1 MTNVGLQPGH
11 FDASKMEAIELPFTV
26 EEYDA
31 RLQRLLGMARK
42 QGLDLLWITSPEGV
56 AWTHGFF
63 ASWYKGQGPM
73 RYPQCYGTA
82 VHVESGRF
90 IHFDNPTEEPVLART
105 SVSQDNRYTPDREAE
120 PNIRFI
126 MDELKAEGWLGG
138 TVGMEFWSYVPNR
151 AISTM
156 FEGAFL
162 MHGCRPVD
170 MSEMVRKARR
180 QKSPQ
185 EIAYTEQAMACCD
198 IGHKA
203 IMEHL
208 RPGITELD
216 LFGKVMAAMMEAGG
230 EFSALIPIF
239 NTSPMDGEIPMS
251 NGHTM
256 ASRKVIQAG
265 EILCADLCG
274 VFNRYHANA
283 LRGYFVGDNP
293 PASLV
298 EQYKKSAGS
307 FEVITSEVKAGMT
320 VAEVIRLLR
329 AYYEEVGIWT
339 ETAGWGVGYELG
351 WSLPPDWVGDF
362 YFHLGDD
369 KYLDRVFEE
378 NMVTNFESLFNTHLI
393 DTLVYEKDRTRI
405 LSKTPLELIAVG

>member
-11 FDASKMEAIELPFTV
+11 FDASKMEAIELPFTL

-31 RLQRLLGMARK
+31 RLQRLLGMARE

-90 IHFDNPTEEPVLART
+90 YPFRQPHRGAGAGPHVGLSGTTATRPTGRPSPT
-105 SVSQDNRYTPDREAE
+105 SGSSWTSLP
-120 PNIRFI
+120 
-126 MDELKAEGWLGG
+126 AEGWLGG

-170 MSEMVRKARR
+170 MSEMVRTARR

-198 IGHKA
+198 IGHQA

-293 PASLV
+293 PAKPGRAI
-298 EQYKKSAGS
+298 Q
-307 FEVITSEVKAGMT
+307 EVGRQLRGHHLGGESRHDRRRSHPPA
-320 VAEVIRLLR
+320 ARLLR
-329 AYYEEVGIWT
+329 RGR
-339 ETAGWGVGYELG
+339 
-351 WSLPPDWVGDF
+351 
-362 YFHLGDD
+362 H
-369 KYLDRVFEE
+369 LDR
-378 NMVTNFESLFNTHLI
+378 NRRLGCGL
-393 DTLVYEKDRTRI
+393 
-405 LSKTPLELIAVG
+405 